1 MAFDYNELTKIKNKI
16 VNDSEELK
24 QVLNNLNVLV
34 DNNVGK
40 LSTWDNNGCNKSTW
54 RYGKIMEEPFYEK
67 GNNDNFE
74 NIDFNILPD
83 KMTLNIRD
91 LSNIEN
97 TETQSTQYKLGT
109 TPSFLDE

>member
-1 MAFDYNELTKIKNKI
+1 
-16 VNDSEELK
+16 
-24 QVLNNLNVLV
+24 
-34 DNNVGK
+34 
-40 LSTWDNNGCNKSTW
+40 
-54 RYGKIMEEPFYEK
+54 MEEPFYEK

-83 KMTLNIRD
+83 KMALNIRD